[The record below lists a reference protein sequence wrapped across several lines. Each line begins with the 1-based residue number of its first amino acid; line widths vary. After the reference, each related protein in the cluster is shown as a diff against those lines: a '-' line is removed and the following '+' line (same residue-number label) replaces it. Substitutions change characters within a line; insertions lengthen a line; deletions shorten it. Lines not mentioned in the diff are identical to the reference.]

1 MDGQSDRAVFP
12 MQEYLISSE
21 EENLKNETKFSMKK
35 ITQLICS
42 ICKELK
48 NKEMQAEYIFKKPEE
63 QN

>member
-1 MDGQSDRAVFP
+1 